1 MQIFYSIRSE
11 RLLKH
16 AIAENFFGRVS
27 KLAEPRLSGEHF
39 TVDGELIEAWRRRK
53 AFRRTDGSDDG
64 DGANFHGTPR
74 RDDTHQSTTTDP
86 DAKLYRKSNNAES
99 KLS

>member
-1 MQIFYSIRSE
+1 VVTKNRE

-53 AFRRTDGSDDG
+53 ASAQGRL
-64 DGANFHGTPR
+64 P
-74 RDDTHQSTTTDP
+74 
-86 DAKLYRKSNNAES
+86 
-99 KLS
+99 